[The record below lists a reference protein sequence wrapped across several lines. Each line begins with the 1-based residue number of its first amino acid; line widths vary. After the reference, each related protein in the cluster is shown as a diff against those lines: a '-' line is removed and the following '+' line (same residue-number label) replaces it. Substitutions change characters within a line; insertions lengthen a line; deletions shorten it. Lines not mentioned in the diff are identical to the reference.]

1 MTNGRVS
8 KDKKRKFHRHSGSAG
23 GGVMKK
29 SRNEAGMV
37 RREWV
42 RGHGSIAREE
52 GGEQGRKGD
61 GWTMWELV

>member
-1 MTNGRVS
+1 MG
-8 KDKKRKFHRHSGSAG
+8 SGTRG

-42 RGHGSIAREE
+42 RGHG
-52 GGEQGRKGD
+52 GGGHEK
-61 GWTMWELV
+61 V